1 MYLCHIL
8 FYLILYNKRNY
19 YELKKKKKKNY
30 KKSTK
35 NLLDIIIHTIRK

>member
-19 YELKKKKKKNY
+19 YELKKKLNSGNSTNY
-30 KKSTK
+30 
-35 NLLDIIIHTIRK
+35 LFGIIIHPIRKW